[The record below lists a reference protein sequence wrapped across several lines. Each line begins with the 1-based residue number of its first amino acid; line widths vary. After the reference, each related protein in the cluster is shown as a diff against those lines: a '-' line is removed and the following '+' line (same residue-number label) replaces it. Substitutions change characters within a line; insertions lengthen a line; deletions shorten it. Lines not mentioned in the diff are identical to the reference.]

1 MSLTQTRSSVRFI
14 QSQRF
19 AFLVLFLALALIPLA
34 VIGVLTDVLATQA
47 LTDTVENDLQSSTAA
62 QRDRISAWLQKVEGD
77 VRLLSRTDSILS
89 MDPQAATQTLVTF
102 ADVFPLL
109 ESTFLAD
116 LSGQV
121 IASDVEGALGIDV
134 SDRQYYLTA
143 LQGQGNF
150 SDALVSRQ
158 SGNIVVFRAEPVY
171 QGDTVVGVVAVAI
184 PTTELATMLQDSW
197 AGETG
202 DAYLVNPEGLLLT
215 APRFPDTLKEL
226 GLFEQRPE
234 LEVKLET
241 EGVQRVLTGE
251 EGVSQYADYR
261 GRTVTGAYFV
271 VNETQW
277 GLIREE
283 DTSEIL
289 ASVTQLRNM
298 TLALA
303 GGIAVLVTVLALWFS
318 SSLSRP
324 VLWIAEDAERLAAGE
339 ALNTERMD
347 RIARRKDELG
357 LAGRAFQALTAYLT
371 DMGAAATRIAQGD
384 LSVGVDARSAQDRLG
399 NAFSQMVV
407 VLREQITT
415 VSDNAVQVADAAGKL
430 AAAAGQAGQ
439 ATNQIGTAMQ
449 QVASGTQQQTMA
461 VNQTAS
467 SVEQMRHAI
476 NAVMSGGQEQSAAVH
491 QAARLTDQ
499 ISGAVQTM
507 AHRAQA
513 GADGST
519 RAAQTARSGA
529 QTVTDTIQS
538 MHEIKAR
545 VTRSADKVKEMGERS
560 NQVGTIVE
568 AIDDI
573 ASQTNLLALNAAI
586 EAARAGEHG
595 KGFAVVADEV
605 RKLAEKSAGATKE
618 IAELIRGIQSSAREA
633 VSAMEG
639 SVTEVESGGI
649 RAKLSGEALAEILS
663 AVETVRLGSEEAAAA
678 AQQAQIGVT
687 DLTRA
692 MEAVNRVV
700 EKNAEAMRKME
711 MDSGQVTN
719 AIENIAAVSEENS
732 AAVEEVSASAEEMSA
747 QVEEVGASAR
757 SLNDMAGNLQQV
769 VRQFR
774 VQRQGG
780 APIDGVA
787 PEVTVTLPVT
797 TEVRT
802 VGRTARTQTPM
813 PGR

>member
-1 MSLTQTRSSVRFI
+1 MSETRQSSIGFI
-14 QSQRF
+14 HSQRF
-19 AFLVLFLALALIPLA
+19 SFLVLFLALALIPLA
-34 VIGVLTDVLATQA
+34 VIGVLTDVLATEA
-47 LTDTVENDLQSSTAA
+47 LTTTVEADLQSSTAS
-62 QRDRISAWLQKVEGD
+62 QRDRISAWLQRVEGD
-77 VRLLSRTDSILS
+77 VRLLSREDGILS
-89 MDPQAATQTLVTF
+89 MDPQLAAETVVTF
-102 ADVFPLL
+102 SEVFPVF

-116 LSGQV
+116 PSGEV
-121 IASDVEGALGIDV
+121 IAANVDGALGINV
-134 SDRQYYLTA
+134 ADRQYFIKA

-150 SDALVSRQ
+150 SDALISRQ
-158 SGNIVVFRAEPVY
+158 SGNVVVFRAEPVY
-171 QGDTVVGVVAVAI
+171 QGDKVAGVVAVAI
-184 PTTELATMLQDSW
+184 PTTELATILKDSW
-197 AGETG
+197 TGDSG
-202 DAYLVNPEGLLLT
+202 DAYLVNSAGVLLT
-215 APRFPDTLKEL
+215 APRFSDALKAL

-234 LEVKLET
+234 LEVQLDT
-241 EGVQRVLTGE
+241 TGVKRALAGE
-251 EGVSQYADYR
+251 EGVSEYADYR
-261 GRTVTGAYFV
+261 GRSVTGADYIV
-271 VNETQW
+271 KETQW

-289 ASVTQLRNM
+289 ASVTQLRNV

-303 GGIAVLVTVLALWFS
+303 GGIAVLVTLLALWFS
-318 SSLSRP
+318 GSLSRP
-324 VLWIAEDAERLAAGE
+324 ILWMAEDAERLAAGE
-339 ALNTERMD
+339 ALNTERMA

-357 LAGRAFQALTAYLT
+357 LAGRAFQALTTYLG
-371 DMGAAATRIAQGD
+371 DMGSAATRIAQGD
-384 LSVGVDARSAQDRLG
+384 LSVAVDARSEQDRLG
-399 NAFSQMVV
+399 NAFSQMVM
-407 VLREQITT
+407 VLRGQIAT
-415 VSDNAVQVADAAGKL
+415 VSSNAVQVAAAAGKL
-430 AAAAGQAGQ
+430 AVAAGQAGL
-439 ATNQIGTAMQ
+439 ATTQIGTAMQ
-449 QVASGTQQQTMA
+449 QVAGGTQQQTLA
-461 VNQTAS
+461 VNQTAN

-476 NAVMSGGQEQSAAVH
+476 NAVMRGGQDQSAAVG

-507 AHRAQA
+507 ALRAQA
-513 GADGST
+513 GAEGST

-545 VTRSADKVKEMGERS
+545 VTRSADKVKEMGHRS
-560 NQVGTIVE
+560 NQVGMIVE

-618 IAELIRGIQSSAREA
+618 IAELIRGIQASAGEA

-663 AVETVRLGSEEAAAA
+663 AVESVRRGSEEAAAA
-678 AQQAQIGVT
+678 AQQAQLGVN
-687 DLTRA
+687 DLTHA
-692 MEAVNRVV
+692 MEVVSKVV

-711 MDSGQVTN
+711 TDSGQVTN

-769 VRQFR
+769 VSQFR
-774 VQRQGG
+774 VEREGG
-780 APIDGVA
+780 APFGHTA
-787 PEVTVTLPVT
+787 SEATVTLPVT
-797 TEVRT
+797 HVK
-802 VGRTARTQTPM
+802 M
-813 PGR
+813 I